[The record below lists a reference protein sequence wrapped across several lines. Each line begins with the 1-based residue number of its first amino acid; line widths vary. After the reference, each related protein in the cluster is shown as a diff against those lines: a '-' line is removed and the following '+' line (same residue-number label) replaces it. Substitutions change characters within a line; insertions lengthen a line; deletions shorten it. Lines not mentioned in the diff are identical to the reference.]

1 MVIHDAAYSR
11 ITFDGFHAPSFL
23 QAEGAADVAVEF
35 GSFSKSYNMA
45 GWRIGYCVGNREMVQ
60 ALGRIKGY
68 YDYGIFSAVQ
78 IAGIVALR
86 HCSEDVTH
94 QARVYEKRRDI
105 LCDGLGRL
113 GWQIN
118 KPRGGMFVWARIPDR
133 FQAMGS
139 LNFAM
144 ELVEKAGVAVTPGIG
159 FGQEGEG
166 FLRLALVENEHRLRQ
181 AVRQIKK
188 AFGTADKRG

>member
-1 MVIHDAAYSR
+1 
-11 ITFDGFHAPSFL
+11 
-23 QAEGAADVAVEF
+23 
-35 GSFSKSYNMA
+35 MA

-86 HCSEDVTH
+86 HCADDVMH
-94 QARVYEKRRDI
+94 QARVYERRRDV
-105 LCDGLGRL
+105 LCEGLARL
-113 GWQIN
+113 GWDIA
-118 KPRGGMFVWARIPDR
+118 KPRGGMFVWAQIPEPYR
-133 FQAMGS
+133 AMGS
-139 LNFAM
+139 LKFAL

-166 FLRLALVENEHRLRQ
+166 FLRIALVENEHRLRQ

-188 AFGTADKRG
+188 AFGETYRT